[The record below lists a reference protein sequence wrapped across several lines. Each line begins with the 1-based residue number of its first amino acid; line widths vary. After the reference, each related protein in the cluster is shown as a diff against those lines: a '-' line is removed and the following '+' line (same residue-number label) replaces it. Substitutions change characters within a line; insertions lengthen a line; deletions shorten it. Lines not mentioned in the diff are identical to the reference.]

1 VAEAFS
7 PESPDTLEPPA
18 VQSSRNILQIA
29 WERKSLVL
37 LGLLV
42 GAGLSF
48 LLYTQRTPVYR
59 SSAQVLVVKKQANAV
74 PITGG
79 DPRLAYV
86 DDYVSAHLILI
97 RSPLI
102 VNRAVE
108 KHRLGALKSFGGG
121 DPAAAISASLT
132 VTRENKESVLAS
144 ANVINLSYQGPVA
157 EDSKVVLNAVIDS
170 YKDFLDETYRN
181 VSDNTVELITKA
193 RDLLE
198 TNLKEEE
205 EKYRAF
211 REKSPF
217 LGKGKDGATLS
228 QTRLGEIEAR
238 QSALLVRKAE
248 LEERLHAID
257 KARKEGASRAVLLG
271 LAAAASEKGKP
282 EAASPERSGEEQL
295 LPLLLQEKA
304 LLRDCGEDHPEV
316 KAVRQKIAMI
326 REFYAKK
333 VADTRGGPGDAAG
346 QDPLEVAL
354 QSLRQELATAEISL
368 QSLARLQ
375 EGEQKEAKEL
385 ARYEIQDEALRSDI
399 ARTQQLYEQTIKRL
413 QEINLVRDFG
423 GYEARIIN
431 PPGGGGK
438 VTPILWQFLV
448 SGVILGLLAGGGLA
462 YLADR
467 TDTSFRT
474 PEEIRRRLG
483 LPVVGHIPLF
493 EGAPETPSEIAGSEN
508 VPAVD
513 PSVFAFHHAS
523 SVEAEAFRRLRTS
536 LYFSTEGEQHKVI
549 QITSPNMAD
558 GKTTLAANLAVCM
571 AQSGKKVI
579 LIDADF
585 RRPRQHRVFGLTA
598 GTGLSSV
605 LRGEADPADATLE
618 SAVAGLS
625 ILPCGE
631 RPPNPSDLLTSP
643 RFDELLNCLRE
654 RYDFV
659 LLDTPP
665 LLAVSDPCVVAPRA
679 DGVLLT
685 IRASKNG
692 RPAAERAKEILV
704 TLEAKVLGV
713 VVNGVGEQG
722 NSYGYTHYGYD
733 DYYGYSSGDGEAAA
747 RAGEDSP
754 GGAGPLPARRP
765 GDVPDGGGR
774 EKGRGRSRRRGPRGK
789 RAPRGPWLAVRRWLG
804 VG

>member
-1 VAEAFS
+1 VAETFS
-7 PESPDTLEPPA
+7 PEPPDTLEPPA
-18 VQSSRNILQIA
+18 VQPSRNILQIA
-29 WERKSLVL
+29 WERKALVL
-37 LGLLV
+37 LGLVV
-42 GAGLSF
+42 GAGLGV
-48 LLYTQRTPVYR
+48 LVYTQRTPVYR

-79 DPRLAYV
+79 DPRWPYV

-108 KHRLGALKSFGGG
+108 KHQLGALKSFAGG
-121 DPAAAISASLT
+121 DPAGAIAASLT
-132 VTRENKESVLAS
+132 VTRENKESYLSS
-144 ANVINLSYQGPVA
+144 ANVINLAYQGPVA
-157 EDSKVVLNAVIDS
+157 DDSRVVLDAVIDS

-181 VSDNTVELITKA
+181 VSDNTVDLITKA
-193 RDLLE
+193 RDLLQ

-205 EKYRAF
+205 DKYRAF

-217 LGKGKDGATLS
+217 LGKGKDGTTLS
-228 QTRLGEIEAR
+228 QTRLAEIETR

-248 LEERLHAID
+248 LQERLQAIE
-257 KARKEGASRAVLLG
+257 KARGEGAGRAVLLS
-271 LAAAASEKGKP
+271 LVAAAEKGRP
-282 EAASPERSGEEQL
+282 ETAGPDRSGEDQL
-295 LPLLLQEKA
+295 LPLLLQEKT
-304 LLRDCGEDHPEV
+304 LLQDCGEDHPEV

-333 VADTRGGPGDAAG
+333 AAGTRGAADAAG
-346 QDPLEVAL
+346 TDSFDVAL
-354 QSLRQELATAEISL
+354 QSLKQELLTAELSL
-368 QSLARLQ
+368 RSLDRLR
-375 EGEQKEAKEL
+375 EAEQKEAREL
-385 ARYEIQDEALRSDI
+385 ARYEIQDEAYRSDI

-423 GYEARIIN
+423 GYEARVIN

-438 VTPILWQFLV
+438 ISPLLWQFLV
-448 SGVILGLLAGGGLA
+448 SGVVLGLLAGGGLA

-493 EGAPETPSEIAGSEN
+493 DEAPATPPEAAGGEN
-508 VPAVD
+508 VPAID
-513 PSVFAFHHAS
+513 PSVFAFHHAH

-549 QITSPNMAD
+549 QVTSPNMSD

-579 LIDADF
+579 LVDADF
-585 RRPRQHRVFGLTA
+585 RRPRQHRVFGLSSE
-598 GTGLSSV
+598 TGLSSV
-605 LRGEADPADATLE
+605 LRGEADPADAALA
-618 SAVAGLS
+618 SPVPGLS
-625 ILPCGE
+625 VLPCGP
-631 RPPNPSDLLTSP
+631 RPPNPADLLTSP
-643 RFDELLNCLRE
+643 RFDELLSCLRE
-654 RYDFV
+654 HYDFV

-679 DGVLLT
+679 DGVLLA

-713 VVNGVGEQG
+713 VVNGVGAQG
-722 NSYGYTHYGYD
+722 NSYDYTHYAYD
-733 DYYGYSSGDGEAAA
+733 DYYGYNSGNGEAVP
-747 RAGEDSP
+747 RPGEDAP
-754 GGAGPLPARRP
+754 GGAGPLPGHRP
-765 GDVPDGGGR
+765 ADGPDGAGGR
-774 EKGRGRSRRRGPRGK
+774 KNGRGRSRRRGRGGNTQSPGAW
-789 RAPRGPWLAVRRWLG
+789 RTMRRWLG